1 VSNRVS
7 ASTIDRRVGLI
18 AALVL
23 AILAAALGSRAQEN
37 PAGTRVRI
45 GRLSPLS
52 AETDAPNVAGFRTGM
67 RELGWVEGQS
77 FTIESRFADGKHER
91 LPQLAADLVR
101 QRVDLILVGSNQG
114 ALAAKQATDA
124 VPIVMVTTGDPVGGG
139 IVASLARPGGN
150 ITGITALGQALSGK
164 RLELIK
170 EAVPGV
176 TRVMILSNPASP
188 YTAPF
193 VRERDSLARAL
204 GLHLGVI
211 DVRGPEELDKAFQ
224 TVAAERAGA
233 IMVLTDVMLV
243 THRRRIVQL
252 AARQRLP
259 GIYGEREFVD
269 AGGLMFYGAP
279 LATMYHDAAVYAD
292 RILKGARPGELP
304 VAQPT
309 RLELAVNLKAAKE
322 ISLTVPP
329 ALLGRADRILR

>member
-1 VSNRVS
+1 MVG
-7 ASTIDRRVGLI
+7 RRLRLL

-23 AILAAALGSRAQEN
+23 ALLAAAPGTDAQDS
-37 PAGTRVRI
+37 PAGKRVRI

-52 AETDAPNVAGFRTGM
+52 VDTDAPNVGGFRAGM
-67 RELGWVEGQS
+67 RELGWVEGRS
-77 FTIESRFADGKHER
+77 FTIESRFADGKPER
-91 LPQLAADLVR
+91 LAQLAVDLVR
-101 QRVDLILVGSNQG
+101 QRVDLILVGSTQG

-139 IVASLARPGGN
+139 IVPSLARPGGN
-150 ITGITALGQALSGK
+150 ITGITALGQALNGK

-176 TRVMILSNPASP
+176 TRVMVLGNPASP
-188 YTAPF
+188 YTAAF
-193 VRERDSLARAL
+193 LRERESLAQAL
-204 GLHLGVI
+204 GLHLGVV
-211 DVRGPEELDKAFQ
+211 DARGPEDLDKAFR

-233 IMVLTDVMLV
+233 IMVLTDVMLI

-259 GIYGEREFVD
+259 AIYGEREFVD

-279 LATMYHDAAVYAD
+279 LATMYHDAALYAD

-309 RLELAVNLKAAKE
+309 RLELAVNLEAARE
-322 ISLTVPP
+322 IGLTLPP
-329 ALLGRADRILR
+329 TLLGRVDRILK